1 MKKGRTVL
9 QAKRYGIHS
18 CSANTSLL
26 VAVRTMVE
34 EEVSALV
41 VTDQQGYL
49 LGLITRTDILRIH
62 LDLDNW
68 ASQMVK
74 DHMQT
79 DIPVVTPQ
87 TLLIDAARLVL
98 DSGTRQVVV
107 VLDEAGKLRPVAILT
122 DGDLAYHLVKSN

>member
-34 EEVSALV
+34 EEVSSLV

-49 LGLITRTDILRIH
+49 LGLITRVDILRIH
-62 LDLDNW
+62 LDQDNW

-74 DHMQT
+74 DHMQ
-79 DIPVVTPQ
+79 
-87 TLLIDAARLVL
+87 R
-98 DSGTRQVVV
+98 
-107 VLDEAGKLRPVAILT
+107 
-122 DGDLAYHLVKSN
+122 

>member
-34 EEVSALV
+34 EEVSSLV
-41 VTDQQGYL
+41 VTDPQGYL
-49 LGLITRTDILRIH
+49 LGLITRCDILRIH
-62 LDLDNW
+62 LDHDNW
-68 ASQMVK
+68 ASQQVK
-74 DHMQT
+74 DHMQRA
-79 DIPVVTPQ
+79 IPVVTPQ

-107 VLDEAGKLRPVAILT
+107 VLDEGGKQRPVAMLT
-122 DGDLAYHLVKSN
+122 DGDLAYHLVKSS